1 MDGVLGG
8 LVAGTTQT
16 AGKFATQKAFGFSLK
31 EVEGGG
37 LRGYVGKKAVKNVI
51 SKPVFVVA
59 KNDIVVTKG
68 IVKTSLTEF

>member
-16 AGKFATQKAFGFSLK
+16 AGKFTTQKAVGFSLK
-31 EVEGGG
+31 KVEGGG
-37 LRGYVGKKAVKNVI
+37 LSGYVGKKAVKNVI

-59 KNDIVVTKG
+59 KNGIVVTKD